1 MNRYY
6 LGLRGV
12 RIGWFILC
20 FLFMFSVPLQA
31 KEINST
37 LKQQDID
44 ISVCQADLKSKI
56 DTILEQEDLK
66 RSHWGILVKTLD
78 NKRTLYELNSQKYF
92 IPASNVKLLIT
103 AATLIKFGANYQI
116 KTPVYASGSYPN
128 LSVLKI
134 VGNGDPTFKSEQ
146 LEKLAQELK
155 ARGIQ
160 RIDNLIVQDSPL
172 ERPSINPT
180 WEWED
185 IQFYYAPAVNKL
197 ILNEN
202 AVILTLTSQE
212 LGDKLTIEWSDAIA
226 AKQWM
231 IDNKA
236 ITGEEDSPY
245 TVSINRNF
253 EKPLLTITGSLAI
266 NSKPRIL
273 GMAVV
278 NPGEYFLNSLKFY
291 LEQEG
296 INIINSQVVYGES
309 ETDNLVKITEIR
321 SDILQEIITNTN
333 QDSNNLYAES
343 LLNLLVNNTEK
354 DNSIDNLKEILTTL
368 GLDANLYHLKDGSGL
383 SRHNLVTPETLVNLL
398 ILIATTPEGRN
409 YRDSLPISGVNGTIK
424 NRFKDTIIEGK
435 VQAKTGTLSGT
446 SALSGYIN
454 PPNYSPL
461 AFSIIVNKS
470 DLKPS
475 QLRKIIDEIVI
486 NLGSLKQC

>member
-12 RIGWFILC
+12 RIGWFILS

-37 LKQQDID
+37 LKKQDIL
-44 ISVCQADLKSKI
+44 VCQADLKSKI
-56 DTILEQEDLK
+56 DTILEQEELK

-78 NKRTLYELNSQKYF
+78 NKSTLYELNSKKYF
-92 IPASNVKLLIT
+92 IPASNIKLLTT

-134 VGNGDPTFKSEQ
+134 VGNGDPTFNSER
-146 LEKLAQELK
+146 LETLAQELK

-172 ERPSINPT
+172 EKSSINPT

-202 AVILTLTSQE
+202 TVFLTLKSQE
-212 LGDKLTIEWSDAIA
+212 LGEELTIEWSDAIA

-231 IDNKA
+231 INNKA

-245 TVSINRNF
+245 SVSINRNF
-253 EKPLLTITGSLAI
+253 EKPLLTISGSLAI

-273 GMAVV
+273 GMTVV
-278 NPGEYFLNSLKFY
+278 NPGEYFLNSLKSF
-291 LEQEG
+291 LEKEG
-296 INIINSQVVYGES
+296 INVINYQVVYGDS

-321 SDILQEIITNTN
+321 SDILQEIITKTN

-343 LLNLLVNNTEK
+343 LLNLLVKNTPE
-354 DNSIDNLKEILTTL
+354 NSSIDNLKEILTKL

-383 SRHNLVTPETLVNLL
+383 SRHNLVTPEILVDLL
-398 ILIATTPEGRN
+398 TLIATTPEARS
-409 YRDSLPISGVNGTIK
+409 YRDSLPIGGVNGTIK
-424 NRFKDTIIEGK
+424 NRFKETIIEEK

-454 PPNYSPL
+454 PPNYYPL

-470 DLKPS
+470 DLKSS

>member
-12 RIGWFILC
+12 RIGWFILS
-20 FLFMFSVPLQA
+20 FLFMFSFPLQA
-31 KEINST
+31 KEINSN

-56 DTILEQEDLK
+56 DNILEQEELK

-92 IPASNVKLLIT
+92 IPASNLKLLTT

-134 VGNGDPTFKSEQ
+134 VGNGDPTFNSER
-146 LEKLAQELK
+146 LETLAQELK
-155 ARGIQ
+155 ARGIK
-160 RIDNLIVQDSPL
+160 RIDNLIVQDISL
-172 ERPSINPT
+172 EKSSINPT

-202 AVILTLTSQE
+202 TVILTLKSQE
-212 LGDKLTIEWSDAIA
+212 LGEELTIEWSDDIA

-231 IDNKA
+231 INNKA

-245 TVSINRNF
+245 SVSINRNF
-253 EKPLLTITGSLAI
+253 EKPLLTISGSLAI
-266 NSKPRIL
+266 NSKPRSL
-273 GMAVV
+273 GMTVV
-278 NPGEYFLNSLKFY
+278 NPGEYFLNSLQFY
-291 LEQEG
+291 LEKEG
-296 INIINSQVVYGES
+296 INVINSQVVYGET
-309 ETDNLVKITEIR
+309 ETDDLVKITEIR
-321 SDILQEIITNTN
+321 SNSLQEIITKVN

-343 LLNLLVNNTEK
+343 LLNILVNNKEK
-354 DNSIDNLKEILTTL
+354 DGSIDNLKQILTTL

-398 ILIATTPEGRN
+398 TLIATTPEA
-409 YRDSLPISGVNGTIK
+409 K
-424 NRFKDTIIEGK
+424 N
-435 VQAKTGTLSGT
+435 
-446 SALSGYIN
+446 
-454 PPNYSPL
+454 
-461 AFSIIVNKS
+461 
-470 DLKPS
+470 
-475 QLRKIIDEIVI
+475 
-486 NLGSLKQC
+486 

>member
-12 RIGWFILC
+12 RIGWFILS
-20 FLFMFSVPLQA
+20 FLFMFSVSLQA

-37 LKQQDID
+37 LKKQDIL
-44 ISVCQADLKSKI
+44 VCQADLKSQI
-56 DTILEQEDLK
+56 DTILEKEELK

-92 IPASNVKLLIT
+92 IPASNLKLLTT

-134 VGNGDPTFKSEQ
+134 VGNGDPTFNSER
-146 LEKLAQELK
+146 LETLAQELK
-155 ARGIQ
+155 ARGIK
-160 RIDNLIVQDSPL
+160 RIDNLIVQDISL
-172 ERPSINPT
+172 EKSSINPT

-202 AVILTLTSQE
+202 TVILTLKSQE
-212 LGDKLTIEWSDAIA
+212 LGEELTIEWSDDIA

-231 IDNKA
+231 INNKA

-245 TVSINRNF
+245 SVSINRNF
-253 EKPLLTITGSLAI
+253 EKPLLTISGSLAI
-266 NSKPRIL
+266 NSKPRSL
-273 GMAVV
+273 GMTVV
-278 NPGEYFLNSLKFY
+278 NPGEYFLNSLQFY
-291 LEQEG
+291 LEKEG
-296 INIINSQVVYGES
+296 INVINSQVVYGES
-309 ETDNLVKITEIR
+309 ETDDLVKITEIR
-321 SDILQEIITNTN
+321 SNSLQEIITKTN

-343 LLNLLVNNTEK
+343 LLNLLVNNKEK
-354 DNSIDNLKEILTTL
+354 DGSIDNLKQILTTL

-398 ILIATTPEGRN
+398 TLIATTPEAKN
-409 YRDSLPISGVNGTIK
+409 YRDSLPIGGVSGTIK
-424 NRFKDTIIEGK
+424 NRFKETIVEEK

-446 SALSGYIN
+446 SALSGYLN
-454 PPNYSPL
+454 PPNYPPL
-461 AFSIIVNKS
+461 AFSIVVNKS
-470 DLKPS
+470 DLKAS
-475 QLRKIIDEIVI
+475 ELRKIIDEIVI